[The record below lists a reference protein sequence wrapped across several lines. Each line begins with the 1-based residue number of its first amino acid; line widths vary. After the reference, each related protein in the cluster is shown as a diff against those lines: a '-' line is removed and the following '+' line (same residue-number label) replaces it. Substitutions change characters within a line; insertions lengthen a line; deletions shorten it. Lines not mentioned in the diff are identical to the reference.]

1 MPGKRDYAY
10 GKKHCILILQSEFE
24 IDLISRSA
32 ILTGQSIL
40 NFELRECSA
49 TKDDYEHI
57 TLEMLVNQHREE
69 LHRLYDSAF
78 SHISNIFMPD
88 FNRFV
93 ECVLSSDFSC
103 FKPGEKMIWGTSLPL
118 KGLIA
123 HLHTYM
129 IGGIDSRWIDRA
141 AASISTNAD
150 ECRKRTTSLIR

>member
-1 MPGKRDYAY
+1 M
-10 GKKHCILILQSEFE
+10 
-24 IDLISRSA
+24 
-32 ILTGQSIL
+32 
-40 NFELRECSA
+40 
-49 TKDDYEHI
+49 
-57 TLEMLVNQHREE
+57 EMAVNQHQEE
-69 LHRLYDSAF
+69 LRRLYDSAF

-88 FNRFV
+88 FDRFV

-129 IGGIDSRWIDRA
+129 IGGIDSGWIDRA
-141 AASISTNAD
+141 AASIGTNAD